1 MSLSLKALAFG
12 LFLSLAITG
21 RAESIDPQQPKTDL
35 NEVERGI
42 IDGTNAQ
49 RAAAGLPALVYEP
62 QLQSMARSHAA
73 WMTNNRSMQHSG
85 QAVGENIAWGQHSV
99 EEVVTCW
106 MNSPGHRANILNGG
120 YRKMAAAAYTA
131 ADGSIYWCEQFTP

>member
-1 MSLSLKALAFG
+1 MFRSLKALLFG
-12 LFLSLAITG
+12 LLLASG
-21 RAESIDPQQPKTDL
+21 VSVWGASIDPVQPALQL
-35 NEVERGI
+35 NKVEQGI
-42 IDGTNAQ
+42 IDSTNAQ
-49 RAAAGLPALVYEP
+49 RAASGLPPLAIEP
-62 QLQSMARSHAA
+62 TLEVRARNHAA

-85 QAVGENIAWGQHSV
+85 QNCGENIAWGQRSV
-99 EEVVTCW
+99 AEVVAVW

>member
-1 MSLSLKALAFG
+1 MSLAFKALSF
-12 LFLSLAITG
+12 SSILALATLG
-21 RAESIDPQQPKTDL
+21 RGATVEPTQPKTEL

-49 RAAAGLPALVYEP
+49 RIAAGLPALVVEP
-62 QLQSMARSHAA
+62 QLEVNARNHAA
-73 WMTNNRSMQHSG
+73 WMTNSRSLQHSG
-85 QAVGENIAWGQHSV
+85 QAVGENIAWGQRSV
-99 EEVVTCW
+99 AEVVSTW